1 MILSIYRIDETV
13 PLPTFATSY
22 STCFDLR
29 YAPRDAKV
37 IKGYNSYNKEIVSY
51 LDEHKSFTIYPGDRL
66 LVPTGLVFGL
76 SADDSNYPSYSIR
89 IHPRSGLALKNGL
102 VLANAEGVVDA
113 DYQKEVFV
121 LLMNISSVAQEV
133 HLNERIAQAEVVQNF
148 SGRIKMYETP
158 SWPKNLSERD
168 GGFGSTGKG

>member
-1 MILSIYRIDETV
+1 MILTIYRIDETV
-13 PLPTFATSY
+13 PLPTFGTSY
-22 STCFDLR
+22 ATCFDLR

-37 IKGYNSYNKEIVSY
+37 IKGYNSRNEEIVSY
-51 LDEHKSFTIYPGDRL
+51 LDDHKSFKIYPGDRL
-66 LVPTGLVFGL
+66 LVPTGLVFSL
-76 SADDSNYPSYSIR
+76 SVDNNYLSYSIR

-168 GGFGSTGKG
+168 GGFGSTGKS